1 MMTMRSFA
9 VTAALVCACAWPAPR
24 AGANPAAV
32 PVAPPTLGARAAIQA
47 AYDKQD
53 AAYVRKDA
61 AGIAATYAP
70 GFRVVDQRTGE
81 EQNEAQ
87 ALDLGFTFAMCRPVS
102 AQTTILN
109 ITVQGRTA
117 VVTRKSHGVLL
128 MMGTPK
134 AQPTRLV
141 GDTLSVDTWVNSG
154 SGWLQQRMK
163 VTGGGLGFDINAL
176 APQAISGKG

>member
-1 MMTMRSFA
+1 MITMRSFA
-9 VTAALVCACAWPAPR
+9 VIATLVCACAWPAAR
-24 AGANPAAV
+24 AGANPA
-32 PVAPPTLGARAAIQA
+32 APPTLGARAAIQA
-47 AYDKQD
+47 AYDRQD
-53 AAYVRKDA
+53 AASVRKDA

-70 GFRVVDQRTGE
+70 GFKEVDQRTGE

-102 AQTTILN
+102 AQTIILN

-128 MMGTPK
+128 MMGASK
-134 AQPTRLV
+134 AQTTRLV

-154 SGWLQQRMK
+154 TGWLQKRME
-163 VTGGGLGFDINAL
+163 VTGGGLGVDST
-176 APQAISGKG
+176 QAISAKG